1 MNADINNYS
10 FEDIYIGMKESF
22 SVVITS
28 EMVDKFCDI
37 TGDINPLHRNEE
49 FAKSKGFSGTVV
61 YGMLTSSFL
70 STLAGCYLPG
80 ERSLI
85 REVDVKLKKPVF
97 IGDRLTIT
105 GEVTDLR
112 AEFQIFD
119 MKVTITNQENEKVL
133 RGMMQMG
140 VI

>member
-37 TGDINPLHRNEE
+37 TGDINPLHRKEE